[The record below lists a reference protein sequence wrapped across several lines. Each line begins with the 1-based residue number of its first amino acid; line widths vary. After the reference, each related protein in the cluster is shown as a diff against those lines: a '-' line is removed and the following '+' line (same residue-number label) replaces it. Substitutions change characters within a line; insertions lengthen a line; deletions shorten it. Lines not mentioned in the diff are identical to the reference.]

1 MIMMMTMMMMSM
13 MMIMD
18 NMREYGDNGSS
29 LEVYGC
35 RHLFYMNPYSLRQ
48 LPRGAS
54 AQLAENRN
62 LASFCRRSRGK
73 LNSKWTDLGLGSK
86 TIIRLLK
93 VSTDRKMSHLQNAV
107 F

>member
-1 MIMMMTMMMMSM
+1 MMMTMIMMMMM
-13 MMIMD
+13 MD
-18 NMREYGDNGSS
+18 NMREYRDNGSS
-29 LEVYGC
+29 LEGYGC
-35 RHLFYMNPYSLRQ
+35 RHPFDMNPYSLRQ

-62 LASFCRRSRGK
+62 LASFCRRSSRK

-93 VSTDRKMSHLQNAV
+93 ASTDRKMSHLQNAV